1 MRGGGGLSWL
11 GNMHRTWEVLQV
23 RFFLL
28 SLLSKCWIQRLVLRM
43 RWRAYA
49 LYAPGVAYARLRPHV
64 RDWGGGGGS
73 GVLVLVVVVVG
84 WHDNILERSQQVLIM
99 T

>member
-1 MRGGGGLSWL
+1 M
-11 GNMHRTWEVLQV
+11 LQV
-23 RFFLL
+23 RFFPF
-28 SLLSKCWIQRLVLRM
+28 SLLSKCWVQRLVLRM

-64 RDWGGGGGS
+64 RDWGGGGGGGGGS
-73 GVLVLVVVVVG
+73 GVLVLVLVVGG
-84 WHDNILERSQQVLIM
+84 WHDNILERSQQILIM

>member
-1 MRGGGGLSWL
+1 M
-11 GNMHRTWEVLQV
+11 GNKHWTWEVLQV

-28 SLLSKCWIQRLVLRM
+28 SLLSECWVQRLVLRM
-43 RWRAYA
+43 RWQAYA
-49 LYAPGVAYARLRPHV
+49 PYAPGVAYARLRAHV
-64 RDWGGGGGS
+64 RDWGGGSGGGS

-84 WHDNILERSQQVLIM
+84 WHDNILERSQHVLIM